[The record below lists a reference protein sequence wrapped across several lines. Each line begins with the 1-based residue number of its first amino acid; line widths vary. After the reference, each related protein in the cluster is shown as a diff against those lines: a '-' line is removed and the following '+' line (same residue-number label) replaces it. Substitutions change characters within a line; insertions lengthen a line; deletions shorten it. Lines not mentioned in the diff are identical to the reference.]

1 MVDYVIETNNLSKTY
16 SKRKVVN
23 SVNMHVEKGKI
34 YGLLGKNGAGKTT
47 TMCMLLNLTY
57 PSGGEILLFG
67 KDTKRHYFSE
77 KKKKDITMKSIRK

>member
-16 SKRKVVN
+16 SRKKVVN

-47 TMCMLLNLTY
+47 TMCILLNLKY
-57 PSGGEILLFG
+57 PS
-67 KDTKRHYFSE
+67 D
-77 KKKKDITMKSIRK
+77 